1 MEEIKETSI
10 QEVKHGKEII
20 IDYLTVTFEF
30 RSFSESTELEV
41 VDDYVENVRT
51 LLGISEEQ
59 VLEKGFGKGN
69 YRYAYQLADGGMLKL
84 CGPLNERGI
93 HTCSLELKGTGCREF
108 ERNRP
113 DITWYDLLLTLF
125 GMYEAR
131 NSRLDLTIDDFEG
144 KDCPFVWM
152 FIEKKKIC
160 RRQPTKASHS
170 NYK

>member
-1 MEEIKETSI
+1 
-10 QEVKHGKEII
+10 
-20 IDYLTVTFEF
+20 
-30 RSFSESTELEV
+30 
-41 VDDYVENVRT
+41 
-51 LLGISEEQ
+51 
-59 VLEKGFGKGN
+59 
-69 YRYAYQLADGGMLKL
+69 MLKL

-93 HTCSLELKGTGCREF
+93 HTCSLELKSTGCREF

-131 NSRLDLTIDDFEG
+131 SSRLDLTIDDFEG

-160 RRQPTKASHS
+160 RRQPTKVSHN
-170 NYK
+170 NYE